1 MTRRQVKAQ
10 PPSLQ
15 TVVPTRPK
23 LTDTIGVYLLTRL
36 EIRIATFAALLIVCA
51 TTSSAAAVAVHARI
65 KSDHT
70 HTLVSTY
77 SVSVNLPDQPLDV
90 ARAVDDPSVVASA
103 DQFYNATKFDDLRG
117 TSNVV
122 RPTVHVTS
130 TFQTQRRL
138 IALDPE
144 VRLTPTLKPGQR
156 KILRRGQ
163 PVLEQVTERLVL
175 WDDVVMRR
183 QLAYRRV
190 LEPGRQAV
198 VLQGAPLTWGQ
209 LAASTR
215 FRKLVGV
222 YTMEAT
228 AYTAWTATSN
238 PTGRTA
244 SGTPAGYG
252 VVAVDPR
259 IIRLGSHVFVPGYGL
274 AIASDTGGAIVG
286 NRIDLCMESVRDAII
301 FGRRAVK
308 VYVVAE

>member
-1 MTRRQVKAQ
+1 M
-10 PPSLQ
+10 
-15 TVVPTRPK
+15 
-23 LTDTIGVYLLTRL
+23 TRL
-36 EIRIATFAALLIVCA
+36 EIRIATFAALIIICA
-51 TTSSAAAVAVHARI
+51 TTSSAAAVAIHSRI
-65 KSDHT
+65 TAAHP
-70 HTLVSTY
+70 HTLVSSY

-90 ARAVDDPSVVASA
+90 ARAVDGPSVVASA
-103 DQFYNATKFDDLRG
+103 DQFYNAAKFDDLRG

-122 RPTVHVTS
+122 RPAVHVTA

-138 IALDPE
+138 VQLDPD
-144 VRLTPTLKPGQR
+144 VRLTPTLKPGQTR
-156 KILRRGQ
+156 ILRRGQ
-163 PVLEQVTERLVL
+163 AELEQVTDRVVL
-175 WDDVVMRR
+175 WDDVVIHRR
-183 QLAYRRV
+183 TVYRKV
-190 LEPGRQAV
+190 LSPGRQAV
-198 VLQGAPLTWGQ
+198 VLQGAPLTWEQ

-252 VVAVDPR
+252 VVAVDPHV
-259 IIRLGSHVFVPGYGL
+259 IRLGSHVFVPGYGL
-274 AIASDTGGAIVG
+274 AVASDTGGAIVG

-301 FGRRAVK
+301 FGRRPVK